1 MTPSFVKTEEPWK
14 GSTNNWSVTV
24 SDDEKPTPA
33 LFDHAVRVYEEMLK
47 RSSKDYLTMTNEE
60 AAALDADPQQVDVYE
75 GHLTRLFADLNIAN
89 PYYTKIMNTL
99 VELGCVEQLRR
110 GGGKAQSKWVLCKAP
125 VEDIFKDFVER
136 KRQPQT
142 RLHQLEQRIKDLV
155 RITQDQDARIE
166 RLEAAS
172 R

>member
-47 RSSKDYLTMTNEE
+47 QSRKELPPGEE
-60 AAALDADPQQVDVYE
+60 LEPVSEVDVYT

-166 RLEAAS
+166 RLEAAV